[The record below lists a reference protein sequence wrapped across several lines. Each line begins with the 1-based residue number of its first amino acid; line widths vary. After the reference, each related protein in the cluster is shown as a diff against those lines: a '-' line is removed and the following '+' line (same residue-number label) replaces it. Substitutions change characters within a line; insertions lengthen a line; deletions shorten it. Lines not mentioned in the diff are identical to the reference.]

1 MRNLRLSRR
10 SVESAAPE
18 AKRYTVW
25 DTDIRGFGLRV
36 SPAGARSYVLQY
48 RPKGASRSEPPKMV
62 TIGQHGAITTDQARA
77 IAAELRGRIAKG
89 EDPSRDTSWRSE
101 GATVAELCDIYL
113 ADMKKR
119 GVTDRGYNDAEQII
133 RLHIKPALGKLRV
146 ADVRES
152 DVQTLVERVP
162 AAAIANTISKK
173 GNHRRTVTGEG
184 IKGHVVRTL
193 RGMMKKAMAA
203 AAPWNSMRRAGDDPT
218 HGFKVRTWKKRTRVP
233 SPEEAKAIMKAMIEM
248 EREGSNIWAIRLFW
262 LLILTGARVSEIMTA
277 KREWIDEKRG
287 GLVLARHK
295 TSRKVGEKAVPLSR
309 LALDAIAM
317 TPPRPGNPYLIPGF
331 VDGRPMNNPYRPWAA
346 VLKRAGVRD
355 LTLHDWRRGFASTGL
370 GAGLTF
376 ETVGAILGHESV
388 ATTKGYSFMRLEER
402 RLAAQTVGERVLA
415 VLGQASPFL
424 PAPLPSSDTDE
435 HPV

>member
-10 SVESAAPE
+10 SVENAAPE

-36 SPAGARSYVLQY
+36 SPAGVRSYVLQY
-48 RPKGASRSEPPKMV
+48 RPKGAARAEPPKMV
-62 TIGQHGAITTDQARA
+62 TIGQHGAVTTDQARA
-77 IAAELRGRIAKG
+77 IAADLRGRIAKG

-113 ADMKKR
+113 ADMKRR

-133 RLHIKPALGKLRV
+133 RLHIKPALGRLRV

-152 DVQTLVERVP
+152 DVQLLVERAP
-162 AAAIANTISKK
+162 AAAVANTMSAA
-173 GNHRRTVTGEG
+173 GRRRRTVTGEG

-193 RGMMKKAMAA
+193 RGMMKRAMSS
-203 AAPWNSMRRAGDDPT
+203 AAPWNSMRRQGDDPT
-218 HGFKVRTWKKRTRVP
+218 RGQKVRTWKRRERVP
-233 SPEEAKAIMKAMIEM
+233 SPDEVKAIMRAMIDM
-248 EREGSNIWAIRLFW
+248 EREGANVWAIRLFW

-277 KREWIDEKRG
+277 KREWIDDKRG
-287 GLVLARHK
+287 ALILAKHK
-295 TSRKVGEKAVPLSR
+295 TSRKTGEKAIPLSL
-309 LALDAIAM
+309 LAMEAIAM
-317 TPPRPGNPYLIPGF
+317 TPAKPGNPYLIPGHI
-331 VDGRPMNNPYRPWAA
+331 DGKPMVNPYKPWAA
-346 VLKRAGVRD
+346 ILARAGVRG

-388 ATTKGYSFMRLEER
+388 ATTKGYSFMLMPER
-402 RLAAQTVGERVLA
+402 RRAAQTVGERVLA
-415 VLGQASPFL
+415 VLGQASPFSPAL
-424 PAPLPSSDTDE
+424 PPSSDTPD
-435 HPV
+435 PPA